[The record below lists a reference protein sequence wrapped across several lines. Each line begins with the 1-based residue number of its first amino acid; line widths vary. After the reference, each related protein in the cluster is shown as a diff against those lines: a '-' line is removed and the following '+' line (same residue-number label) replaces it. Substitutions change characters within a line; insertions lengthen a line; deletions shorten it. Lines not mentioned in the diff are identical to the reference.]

1 MDKETEKAFLER
13 MKRKLKELQK
23 AVEARRDASLPLNP
37 RDFGDYGDL
46 TELLNIIE
54 RKEKMIAMLE
64 AKLEAETAV
73 KDRFKE
79 LYVAL
84 VVDNT
89 LKSEGVE
96 V

>member
-1 MDKETEKAFLER
+1 MDKDTEKAFIQD
-13 MKRKLKELQK
+13 LKNRLSQTNVFNALSPREISEKQF
-23 AVEARRDASLPLNP
+23 LNNC
-37 RDFGDYGDL
+37 
-46 TELLNIIE
+46 LLIIE
-54 RKEKMIAMLE
+54 QKEKKIAMLE

>member
-1 MDKETEKAFLER
+1 MDKETEKAFIQEVKKRLE
-13 MKRKLKELQK
+13 QI
-23 AVEARRDASLPLNP
+23 
-37 RDFGDYGDL
+37 
-46 TELLNIIE
+46 NIIPKQGQIRSELMEE
-54 RKEKMIAMLE
+54 RFLNQFLFIIEQKEKKIAMLE